1 MSTKPVEIGD
11 LKEGS
16 FVIIDNTPCRVV
28 SIEKSKTGKHG
39 SAKARVTA
47 IGLFD
52 GIKRSIVAP
61 TDQKVEVPIIE
72 KKSGQ
77 VLAILKDT
85 VQVMDL
91 QTYETFEVPKPK
103 EEEVLSKLSP
113 GVEVEYWEIMNK
125 KYIVRVK

>member
-1 MSTKPVEIGD
+1 MSTKPVELGD

-52 GIKRSIVAP
+52 GVKRSIVAP

-72 KKSGQ
+72 KKNRTS
-77 VLAILKDT
+77 IS
-85 VQVMDL
+85 
-91 QTYETFEVPKPK
+91 TFARY
-103 EEEVLSKLSP
+103 SSNN
-113 GVEVEYWEIMNK
+113 GFTNI
-125 KYIVRVK
+125 

>member
-1 MSTKPVEIGD
+1 MSTKPVELGD

-52 GIKRSIVAP
+52 GVKRSIVAP

-72 KKSGQ
+72 KKTGQ
-77 VLAILKDT
+77 VLALLQDT
-85 VQVMDL
+85 VQIMDL
-91 QTYETFEVPKPK
+91 QTYETFEVSKPK
-103 EEEVLSKLSP
+103 DEEILSKLSP
-113 GVEVEYWEIMNK
+113 GTEIEYWEILNK
-125 KYIVRVK
+125 KYIMRVK